1 MNLMKYNTTVLHVNN
16 NTKYQL
22 TGVGKLK
29 QPDTG
34 KWYICAFQKN
44 CKFY

>member
-1 MNLMKYNTTVLHVNN
+1 MKYNITVLHVNN

-29 QPDTG
+29 SPDTG
-34 KWYICAFQKN
+34 KWYMCEFQTS